1 MGNMDEYYRVLDL
14 EPNES
19 PENVK
24 QAYRDL
30 AFIWHPDRINNNS
43 RLKHKAESKFK
54 QINEAYHRLRFYQAL
69 LEAQALDT
77 SKNIAKSNI
86 PTPAIPMPRYVNV
99 AYPPDSY
106 VWLY

>member
-30 AFIWHPDRINNNS
+30 AFTWHPDRISNNS
-43 RLKHKAESKFK
+43 RLKLKAESKSK

-69 LEAQALDT
+69 LESQAINLT
-77 SKNIAKSNI
+77 KNVAINNPSPASVI
-86 PTPAIPMPRYVNV
+86 PTPRHMQTP
-99 AYPPDSY
+99 YP
-106 VWLY
+106 